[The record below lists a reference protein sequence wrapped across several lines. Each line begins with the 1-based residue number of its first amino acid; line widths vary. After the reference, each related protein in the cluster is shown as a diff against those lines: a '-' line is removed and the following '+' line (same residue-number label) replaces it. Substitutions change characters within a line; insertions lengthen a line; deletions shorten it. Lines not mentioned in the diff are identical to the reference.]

1 MRLVSAYLGMVII
14 WSTVP
19 LTVKWSL
26 DGASFIFVATTR
38 VVIGA
43 LCILPLVA
51 LTRTRLPMERTAL
64 KAYGFSAINFLG
76 MLGMYWGAQY
86 IPSGWIGV
94 TIATMPLTTA
104 TMAAIWLGER
114 SLTPIKLAGLATGFA
129 GVLLVFATAIDFGY
143 HALLGVIA
151 VFVSVTV
158 AAAASIGV
166 KRVAANISGIQTAA
180 GGLLISAPSYLIIW
194 AACDPWWPTE
204 LPLRAGLSM
213 AYIGI
218 FGTGVVFPL
227 LYYALKHLSA
237 TRVSLVT
244 MITPVLALLLGTW
257 LNDETV
263 SLRVWSGTGLILAAL
278 VVHEYSPTRQVSSK
292 LD

>member
-129 GVLLVFATAIDFGY
+129 GVLLVFATAIDLRLPRPIGGY
-143 HALLGVIA
+143 CRFCQRNGGGSGVNRRKAGRGQYLGHTNRRGRPTD
-151 VFVSVTV
+151 F
-158 AAAASIGV
+158 
-166 KRVAANISGIQTAA
+166 RPELPNHL
-180 GGLLISAPSYLIIW
+180 GGL
-194 AACDPWWPTE
+194 
-204 LPLRAGLSM
+204 
-213 AYIGI
+213 
-218 FGTGVVFPL
+218 
-227 LYYALKHLSA
+227 
-237 TRVSLVT
+237 
-244 MITPVLALLLGTW
+244 
-257 LNDETV
+257 
-263 SLRVWSGTGLILAAL
+263 
-278 VVHEYSPTRQVSSK
+278 
-292 LD
+292 